1 MLRPGQQVEG
11 RNILILAEQGLGD
24 GIMFARYIGMLVQR
38 GARVAVAC
46 NAVIRPFF
54 ERIAA
59 IDTILSPPSAA
70 PFAQINLSAVRFD
83 AWVPLLSLTSW
94 FGSFAEDVG
103 GVTPYWSPD
112 RGRVA
117 EWLNRFAGLGRR
129 GTTKVGLV
137 LQANSAGASFAEK
150 SMTAAD
156 VLPLLSLE
164 AIDFVNLQ
172 HGPAGKLLA
181 EAAPRIINPFP
192 AEVPLDE
199 YAAAVAATD
208 LLISVDTMA
217 AHCAG
222 ATGHATWLAVPY
234 SPHWA
239 WGLHGDS
246 TAWYPS
252 MQLFRQTKRRSWS
265 AVIEAMA
272 AQLGQPQPGRQT
284 DAMQIDP
291 LS

>member
-1 MLRPGQQVEG
+1 LARTLS
-11 RNILILAEQGLGD
+11 NLALAEREPNAD
-24 GIMFARYIGMLVQR
+24 ML
-38 GARVAVAC
+38 
-46 NAVIRPFF
+46 
-54 ERIAA
+54 
-59 IDTILSPPSAA
+59 S
-70 PFAQINLSAVRFD
+70 
-83 AWVPLLSLTSW
+83 
-94 FGSFAEDVG
+94 
-103 GVTPYWSPD
+103 
-112 RGRVA
+112 
-117 EWLNRFAGLGRR
+117 
-129 GTTKVGLV
+129 
-137 LQANSAGASFAEK
+137 LQAN
-150 SMTAAD
+150 
-156 VLPLLSLE
+156 LL
-164 AIDFVNLQ
+164 DRG
-172 HGPAGKLLA
+172 GPAGKLLA

-222 ATGHATWLAVPY
+222 AMGHATWLAVPY

-291 LS
+291 VS